1 MKKLKL
7 MIVSAFAAVAVCFGF
22 AFSPV
27 TAFAE
32 ESAETPEIFVE
43 SVTDEEVIESG
54 GTSEFEPKT
63 YVLVEDGNKIELT
76 LIDEK
81 NAIAEMSIHGVPYS
95 TVYMYYEYLTADS
108 ISLHATADDSYF
120 GDFNLYADGTMEE
133 IAHVYIPDDSE
144 EESAETPEITFDDIL
159 AITGEL
165 MKQEGY
171 GNEWEKAMYY
181 IETAATAKKVDLS
194 IFLVAGVLAFLV
206 LDRTVKIIRWYR
218 KKKSDTTSKDLKD
231 IKTAS
236 GQQTTAVNAL
246 IDEEEKL
253 VGEVHTTT
261 AQVKDNTKR
270 EKALAEGLEKQ
281 NVAIRCLIRGVQIKQ
296 DLKDEAFRALNES
309 DELCDKAIK

>member
-7 MIVSAFAAVAVCFGF
+7 IIATALASVAVLFGV

-32 ESAETPEIFVE
+32 ESVETPEISVE
-43 SVTDEEVIESG
+43 SVTDEEVIEETDSVKNSAVDKS
-54 GTSEFEPKT
+54 TES
-63 YVLVEDGNKIELT
+63 VEK
-76 LIDEK
+76 
-81 NAIAEMSIHGVPYS
+81 
-95 TVYMYYEYLTADS
+95 
-108 ISLHATADDSYF
+108 
-120 GDFNLYADGTMEE
+120 
-133 IAHVYIPDDSE
+133 
-144 EESAETPEITFDDIL
+144 ETEITFDDIL

-181 IETAATAKKVDLS
+181 IETAASAKKVDLS

-206 LDRTVKIIRWYR
+206 ADRTVKIIRWYR

-236 GQQTTAVNAL
+236 GQQTTAINEL

-253 VGEVHTTT
+253 VGEVQTNTES
-261 AQVKDNTKR
+261 VKDNTER
-270 EKALAEGLEKQ
+270 EKALAQGIEKQ
-281 NVAIRCLIRGVQIKQ
+281 NVAIRCLIRGAQIKQ
-296 DLKDEAFRALNES
+296 DFKDEALRALNES